1 MGLGDPLY
9 GTATLAPDNL
19 LYGGQYF
26 TEAIELADKNG
37 ALDTYAVRGSLVSL
51 DANNRGVVL
60 DLTATVIAL
69 DATGE
74 VLVNNMLAADGV
86 IARPFVLSKP
96 PIPGTVTL
104 ATTANASATPVL
116 ALGTDNGA
124 GYGSGAGGFFTVN
137 YATGAGIAYPNA
149 AATNGDDL
157 KAGFSHRTAGG
168 EPYGILIHTHLGT
181 AVAAGPIQSGVYI
194 FGRFNTLAI
203 PNWSAGYKV
212 SLRRMGIY
220 VVTAQLS

>member
-26 TEAIELADKNG
+26 TEAIELADKDG
-37 ALDTYAVRGSLVSL
+37 ALDTYATRGSLVSL
-51 DANNRGVVL
+51 NAAGRGVVL

-74 VLVNNMLAADGV
+74 VLYNNLLAASGAHH
-86 IARPFVLSKP
+86 ISFTLSKP
-96 PIPGTVTL
+96 PIPGTVSL
-104 ATTANASATPVL
+104 ATTANASATPILV
-116 ALGTDNGA
+116 LGTDNGN
-124 GYGSGAGGFFTVN
+124 GYGSGAGGSFTIN
-137 YATGAGIAYPNA
+137 YQTGAGVAFINA

-157 KAGFSHRTAGG
+157 KAGFSHRTGG
-168 EPYGILIHTHLGT
+168 SEPYGILIHTHTGA
-181 AVAAGPIQSGVYI
+181 AVAAGPIQSGVYV

-212 SLRRMGIY
+212 ALRRMGIY
-220 VVTAQLS
+220 TVTAQLS

>member
-9 GTATLAPDNL
+9 GTATQSRDNL
-19 LYGGQYF
+19 LYEGPHF
-26 TEAIELADKNG
+26 TEPIDLADNNSAG
-37 ALDTYAVRGSLVSL
+37 DTYAVRGSLVSL

-60 DLTATVIAL
+60 DVTATVIAL
-69 DATGE
+69 NATGE

-116 ALGTDNGA
+116 ALGTDNGN
-124 GYGSGAGGFFTVN
+124 GYGSSTGGFFTIN

-168 EPYGILIHTHLGT
+168 EPCGILIHTHTGVQ
-181 AVAAGPIQSGVYI
+181 VAAGPIASGVYV
-194 FGRFNTLAI
+194 FGRFNKHAI
-203 PNWSAGYKV
+203 PNWSDGYKIG
-212 SLRRMGIY
+212 LRRLGIY
-220 VVTAQLS
+220 VVTPAYS

>member
-26 TEAIELADKNG
+26 TEAIDLADNNS
-37 ALDTYAVRGSLVSL
+37 AADTYATRGSLVSL
-51 DANNRGVVL
+51 DANGRGVVL
-60 DLTATVIAL
+60 DLVATAIAISTT
-69 DATGE
+69 AE
-74 VLVNNMLAADGV
+74 VLISNMLAASGV
-86 IARPFVLSKP
+86 IPRPFVLSKP
-96 PIPGTVTL
+96 PIPGTVTIV
-104 ATTANASATPVL
+104 TTADASATTVL
-116 ALGTDNGA
+116 ALGTDNGN
-124 GYGSGAGGFFTVN
+124 GYGSSTGGFFTID

-168 EPYGILIHTHLGT
+168 EPYGILMHTHTGA
-181 AVAAGPIQSGVYI
+181 AVAAGPIASGVYT

-203 PNWSAGYKV
+203 PNWSAGYKIG
-212 SLRRMGIY
+212 LRRLGIH